1 MSTDHSHQKTCRIKV
16 NPKAEKPGGKS
27 TSGKKPSKASKA
39 SFRRGKKAKKVKH
52 SHEHA
57 EPSASPAVK
66 PAAEPAAEPAS
77 DAEPPANPPEPVHA
91 FVRPGDEVNGGLR
104 GLDPPGDSGNE
115 VLSWVIHFG

>member
-1 MSTDHSHQKTCRIKV
+1 M

-27 TSGKKPSKASKA
+27 ASGKKPSKASKA

-57 EPSASPAVK
+57 AEPSASPAVE